1 MKRITI
7 LLLLL
12 LIMIFSIFKV
22 NACDSIFPLI
32 GKTIILDA
40 GHGGKD
46 FGASVSNINES
57 EINLKITLKLKMELE
72 KKGANVLLTRTDEKD
87 LSNPNALYRK
97 KSDFDNRIKLINNSH
112 ADMYLSIHQ
121 NIYSNEKY
129 HGPQVFYY
137 PKIKDNEKIAEVMQE
152 ELNKFTNTKR
162 KIKIIT
168 GTYMYNKLNVSGVL
182 IESGFLSNSKER
194 QNLSNDEY
202 QENLVKTIINGLIK
216 YFS

>member
-1 MKRITI
+1 MKRISI
-7 LLLLL
+7 LLLII
-12 LIMIFSIFKV
+12 LIMLFSIFKV

-32 GKTIILDA
+32 GKTIIIDA

-46 FGASVSNINES
+46 FGASVRNINES
-57 EINLKITLKLKMELE
+57 EINLEITFKLKTELE
-72 KKGANVLLTRTDEKD
+72 KKGANVLLTRKDIND

-129 HGPQVFYY
+129 YGPQVFYY
-137 PKIKDNEKIAEVMQE
+137 PKINDNENIAKVVQE
-152 ELNKFTNTKR
+152 ELNKFTKSNR

-182 IESGFLSNSKER
+182 IECGFLSNVSDREK
-194 QNLSNDEY
+194 LSSDEY
-202 QENLVKTIINGLIK
+202 QKNLVKTITKAIIK

>member
-1 MKRITI
+1 MKRISI
-7 LLLLL
+7 LLLIF
-12 LIMIFSIFKV
+12 LIMLFSIFKV

-46 FGASVSNINES
+46 FGASVRNVNES
-57 EINLKITLKLKMELE
+57 EINLDITLKLKSELE
-72 KKGANVLLTRTDEKD
+72 KIGAVVLLTRTDEHD

-121 NIYSNEKY
+121 NIYQNEKY
-129 HGPQVFYY
+129 YGPQVFYY
-137 PKIKDNEKIAEVMQE
+137 PKINDNEKIANVMQD
-152 ELNKFTNTKR
+152 ELNKFANTKR

-182 IESGFLSNSKER
+182 IECGFLSNNKER
-194 QNLSNDEY
+194 NNLQNEEY
-202 QENLVKTIINGLIK
+202 QNNLVKTIKNGVII